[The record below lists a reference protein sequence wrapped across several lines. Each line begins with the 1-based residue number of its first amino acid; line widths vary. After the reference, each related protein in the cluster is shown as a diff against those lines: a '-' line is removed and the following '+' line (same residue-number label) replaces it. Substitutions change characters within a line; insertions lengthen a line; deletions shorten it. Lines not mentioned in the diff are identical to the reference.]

1 MRHKETPPTVKATY
15 NGYTG
20 IAYGRSSYEIRD
32 KDNQMVFH
40 TGFLHERPT
49 NEEECLEELKRTL
62 EFLEDLKK
70 DDWKRSGNE
79 N

>member
-32 KDNQMVFH
+32 KDNKMVFH
-40 TGFLHERPT
+40 TGFLNNRPMT
-49 NEEECLEELKRTL
+49 EDECLEELKSTL
-62 EFLEDLKK
+62 SFFEQFRQQDRE
-70 DDWKRSGNE
+70 G
-79 N
+79 

>member
-1 MRHKETPPTVKATY
+1 MTPEQKTIKATY

-40 TGFLHERPT
+40 TGFLFERPT

-62 EFLEDLKK
+62 DFLEELKK
-70 DDWKRSGNE
+70 VDWERSENE